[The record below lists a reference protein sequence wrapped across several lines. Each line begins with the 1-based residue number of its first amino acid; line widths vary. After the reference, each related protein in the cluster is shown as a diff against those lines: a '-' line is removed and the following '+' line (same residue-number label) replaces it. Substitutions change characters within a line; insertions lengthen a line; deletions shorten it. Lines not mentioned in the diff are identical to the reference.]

1 MGLARPS
8 DEHGARP
15 HFETGPYV
23 HYCAHRGC
31 IRASASPVGRSEPNR
46 FCFKH
51 RPDWRTCC
59 RRPAFQSTS
68 CCRCSSSPIS
78 TVARQKAVLGDGWQG

>member
-23 HYCAHRGC
+23 HYCEHRGC

-51 RPDWRTCC
+51 RPDWKTGLTTQAPLTARAT
-59 RRPAFQSTS
+59 RG
-68 CCRCSSSPIS
+68 IS
-78 TVARQKAVLGDGWQG
+78 EL